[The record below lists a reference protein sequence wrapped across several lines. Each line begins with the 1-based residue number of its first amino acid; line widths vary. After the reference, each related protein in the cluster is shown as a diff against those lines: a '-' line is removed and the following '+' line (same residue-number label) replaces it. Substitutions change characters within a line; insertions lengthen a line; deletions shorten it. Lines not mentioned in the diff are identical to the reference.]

1 MIFKN
6 HFFKSITSTCKSVIA
21 IATAFLA
28 GCTPKVEY
36 PTDNEMAKNDQN
48 SQSKAPEQS
57 MNAEDKTSAKFI
69 PNTPDQTSSV
79 YIETYSIRAKIIGSV
94 AQIETEFTLRNPDLT
109 SVGGELDIP
118 LPEGAVVTGYAM
130 DIRDEILGLKAANTR
145 KPPTLTDGGHTMVD
159 AVMIGY
165 NYGCRGG
172 YTPPEPPTPSS
183 NHFLTSI
190 DTILPHGYRMVRLVY
205 TMPLKLHSDG
215 TTSVLL
221 PMQKQTL
228 RKRTIQISVNNQGTE
243 PPVLNENIGS
253 HFQKDGSAWVL
264 EQTNNNVFSEKD
276 LTLSFPAVSGEVF
289 QANNYIERDPR
300 HPNELFVM
308 FDIHVGQNQASPQDL
323 SHLRLIWDA
332 SGSRT
337 REDIQ
342 QALEVVRR
350 LPENSLYELHV
361 FHYKT
366 EPARTFQ
373 NRSELI
379 QYLETLHYDGGTNY
393 MSLEGIAKSDFDGA
407 TLIFTDGVDAYH
419 KSIPSFG
426 IHSLALLSGKV
437 IHENDLWTASYG
449 HTIRMNELTLDE
461 VLAEIQKPHLSVFDV
476 TGSHVSHTQWIHR
489 GTKDRLTAIV
499 KWDGT
504 SDTVTLQLTDGTTIP
519 VELQDTDTIHE
530 GRVLSTTWA
539 IHEIRTLSER
549 INENQ
554 ESISF
559 ISKKYTVPSAFTKL
573 AILTNLEQY
582 KNFNIEPPNSLTD
595 IHQAWIDYRNR
606 LNHARS
612 VSKHEKSQD
621 EPAELEDELLEAW
634 DKYVDWWKHPLP
646 KKLEKAYACNDDQTE
661 CWTMVSSE
669 LGWHY
674 TKSFQPPKDWNC
686 KSMKNCIQGGTEL
699 APISYGCSG
708 SGMGNFIYGPAIC
721 QAEDLP
727 IFITSFESSP
737 DLDESDEF
745 TSWDPNTPYLTS
757 LEDLQKAG
765 ANAESLYTE
774 YLRWQSKYARSSA
787 FYFDVANYFFSE
799 NLPSYG
805 IRILSNLFEH
815 SFNNNP
821 EQASC
826 LNDTDAYAIARAY
839 VQRLINAGEL
849 NEALSVIETFYSP
862 DDPEP
867 HSCRI
872 IDPRT
877 SPEWLF
883 QLATL
888 LDMRARKT
896 NNPDDAQRAIAYY
909 HKLSLSSYEDISFP
923 SIVHFNSL
931 RSWITQN
938 HFKLNIPSIPNID
951 QQLNKPL
958 DVDLRIVV
966 ESEEEYNRNRDDR
979 KTTLIHVT
987 EPTSESLPHYDC
999 TAYADILSRSA
1010 IGGMIGNNTYVIKK
1024 AEKGEYILSI
1034 DITGMENKDLLGQEF
1049 TTITLYRNWGRPN
1062 QTQEIIVK
1070 RRRLATLDEKD
1081 NEKETVV
1088 VKIE

>member
-36 PTDNEMAKNDQN
+36 PTDNEMAKNDQD

-109 SVGGELDIP
+109 SVWGELDIP

-130 DIRDEILGLKAANTR
+130 DIRDEILGLKATNTQ

-228 RKRTIQISVNNQGTE
+228 RKRNIQISVDNAGTE
-243 PPVLNENIGS
+243 PPILNENIGN
-253 HFQKDGSAWVL
+253 HFQKNDSAWVL
-264 EQTNNNVFSEKD
+264 EQTDDDIFSEKD
-276 LTLSFPAVSGEVF
+276 LTLTFPAISGEAF
-289 QANNYIERDPR
+289 QANKYIERDPR
-300 HPNELFVM
+300 HPNEWFVM
-308 FDIHVGQNQASPQDL
+308 FDIHVGQHQASPQDL
-323 SHLRLIWDA
+323 SHIRLIWDA

-337 REDIQ
+337 PEDIR

-350 LPENSLYELHV
+350 LPENSLYELHI
-361 FHYKT
+361 FHHQT

-379 QYLETLHYDGGTNY
+379 QYLETIPYDGGTNY
-393 MSLEGIAKSDFDGA
+393 MSLEGIAKSDFDGI

-419 KSIPSFG
+419 KSIPAFG
-426 IHSLALLSGKV
+426 IHSLVLLSGKV
-437 IHENDLWTASYG
+437 IHENDIWTASYG
-449 HTIRMNELTLDE
+449 HIIRINESTPDE
-461 VLAEIQKPHLSVFDV
+461 VLAEIQKPHLSVFNV
-476 TGSHVSHTQWIHR
+476 TGSHIRDTQWIER
-489 GTKDRLTAIV
+489 GAKDRISAIA

-504 SDTVTLQLTDGTTIP
+504 SDTVTIQLTDGTTFTT
-519 VELQDTDTIHE
+519 ELQETDKIHE
-530 GRVLSTTWA
+530 DHVLSATWA
-539 IHEIRTLSER
+539 IHKIRALSER
-549 INENQ
+549 SDENRGTIHY
-554 ESISF
+554 ISRE
-559 ISKKYTVPSAFTKL
+559 YTVPSPFTQL

-582 KNFNIEPPNSLTD
+582 IQFSVEPPNSLPY
-595 IHQAWIDYRNR
+595 IHQAWLDILKDREAYK
-606 LNHARS
+606 LEHGHAKR
-612 VSKHEKSQD
+612 VQK
-621 EPAELEDELLEAW
+621 PTELDDDLLKAW
-634 DKYVDWWKHPLP
+634 DNYFDWWKHPLP
-646 KKLEKAYACNDDQTE
+646 QKLDVSYTCDSVQTK
-661 CWTMVSSE
+661 CWKIVQSE
-669 LGWHY
+669 LGFHY
-674 TKSFQPPKDWNC
+674 INSFQPPKNWDC
-686 KSMKNCIQGGTEL
+686 KKMKNCTAANTEL
-699 APISYGCSG
+699 PYPYDGICGGGFG
-708 SGMGNFIYGPAIC
+708 SGASLYGPPVC
-721 QAEDLP
+721 RKEEMP
-727 IFITSFESSP
+727 IIIAAFGFK
-737 DLDESDEF
+737 DESDEIM
-745 TSWDPNTPYLTS
+745 SWDPNIPYLTS
-757 LEDLQKAG
+757 LEELQKNG

-774 YLRWQSKYARSSA
+774 YLRWRPKYARSSA

-799 NLPSYG
+799 NMPSYG

-815 SFNNNP
+815 SFDNNP

-826 LNDTDAYAIARAY
+826 QNYSDEYVIARAY
-839 VQRLINAGEL
+839 VQRLINAGEFD
-849 NEALSVIETFYSP
+849 EALRVLETFYSP
-862 DDPEP
+862 DDPKP
-867 HSCRI
+867 HSCSI
-872 IDPRT
+872 IAPQT
-877 SPEWLF
+877 SPEWLLK
-883 QLATL
+883 LATL

-896 NNPDDAQRAIAYY
+896 NNPDDAQRAMEYY
-909 HKLSLSSYEDISFP
+909 HKLSFSSYEDISFP
-923 SIVHFNSL
+923 SIVQFNSL
-931 RSWITQN
+931 RAWIIQN
-938 HFKLNIPSIPNID
+938 HFNLNIPSIPKID
-951 QQLNKPL
+951 PQLSKPL

-1034 DITGMENKDLLGQEF
+1034 DITGMENKDLLGLGF